1 MFQMLLVPSR
11 MATLARPLQTAPVTF
26 QFVKVFSFW
35 NNLHNIDVCGVNFD
49 NRPMLTQVEI
59 VHRNICLSMYISITQ
74 YIFTYVTFCQD
85 IYKTVNFKTSYSDEE
100 KEGILHK
107 LNKLS
112 EADLHSYIRWLL
124 LADWFLHLRFLT
136 FSHVNILSKKMSKTI
151 IQHRQKSGSFD
162 CVEQLLDL
170 PKMDPKIV
178 QKV

>member
-1 MFQMLLVPSR
+1 
-11 MATLARPLQTAPVTF
+11 
-26 QFVKVFSFW
+26 
-35 NNLHNIDVCGVNFD
+35 
-49 NRPMLTQVEI
+49 
-59 VHRNICLSMYISITQ
+59 MYISITQ
-74 YIFTYVTFCQD
+74 YIFTNVTFCQD

-136 FSHVNILSKKMSKTI
+136 FFHVNILSKKMSKTI